1 MTAPGRPAGAVA
13 ALAAVLLAAL
23 LLAAACG
30 GVPPSPPATS
40 TGSPAPMPPPASA
53 SPGVPASATPTPVAA
68 EPSLLDLLPLGGD
81 GLILTYDPDTTTRI
95 AADPGLVADAS
106 ALAVGLATLGR
117 AAGRTAGPLDDIAV
131 VSVVRLRDPRADAEW
146 FRDWRDTYDA
156 AACAQAG
163 GVARHAESAING
175 RTVFIGSCT
184 GGAFTYHAR
193 TDDGAAV
200 ISITSVGPAWIG
212 ETVLRRLAP
221 AATIAP

>member
-1 MTAPGRPAGAVA
+1 MTASGWRA
-13 ALAAVLLAAL
+13 ATTTALAAL

-30 GVPPSPPATS
+30 VTPRSPSAPS
-40 TGSPAPMPPPASA
+40 IGSPAPVSAPASA
-53 SPGVPASATPTPVAA
+53 RPGASSSATPAPVVA

-81 GLILTYDPDTTTRI
+81 GLILTYDPETTARI
-95 AADPGLVADAS
+95 AADRALAADAS

-117 AAGRTAGPLDDIAV
+117 AAGLTAGPLDDLAV
-131 VSVVRLRDPRADAEW
+131 VSVVRVRDPDADEQW
-146 FRDWRDTYDA
+146 FRDWRDTYDT

-175 RTVFIGSCT
+175 RTVFIGSCA

-200 ISITSVGPAWIG
+200 ISITSVGPARIG